1 MFLHLCILFCYS
13 VEDFVMS
20 DEFSEEEDLPIGSLS
35 KDEDSDFV
43 MEEDEEQE
51 SGSDWEASQRSS
63 QRSKGR
69 VGGKNKGYKREM
81 GKGVYLIKKI
91 VIL

>member
-1 MFLHLCILFCYS
+1 MCILFLYS

-69 VGGKNKGYKREM
+69 VGGKTF
-81 GKGVYLIKKI
+81 
-91 VIL
+91 

>member
-1 MFLHLCILFCYS
+1 MFLHLCILFFCS

-69 VGGKNKGYKREM
+69 VG
-81 GKGVYLIKKI
+81 
-91 VIL
+91 

>member
-1 MFLHLCILFCYS
+1 MDTFFYS

-69 VGGKNKGYKREM
+69 VC
-81 GKGVYLIKKI
+81 VKI
-91 VIL
+91 F

>member
-1 MFLHLCILFCYS
+1 MCILFFYS

-69 VGGKNKGYKREM
+69 VGGKTF
-81 GKGVYLIKKI
+81 
-91 VIL
+91 